1 MEERRRGGGRAM
13 GAGGGGG
20 GKEEKAHVEVLAVC
34 DMEREALLSL
44 LTICAAS

>member
-1 MEERRRGGGRAM
+1 MAK
-13 GAGGGGG
+13 GGGGG
-20 GKEEKAHVEVLAVC
+20 GEEEKAHVEVLAVC